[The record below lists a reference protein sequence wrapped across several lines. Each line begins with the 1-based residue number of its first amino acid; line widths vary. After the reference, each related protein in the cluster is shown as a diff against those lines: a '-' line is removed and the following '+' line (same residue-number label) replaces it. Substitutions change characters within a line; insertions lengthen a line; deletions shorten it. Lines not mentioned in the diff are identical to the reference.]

1 MILEHWGA
9 TPDEVDRPMI
19 GDDICSNARL
29 VATRAI
35 TLDAAPSDVF
45 PWLRQMGFGRAGWYS
60 YDVIDNLG
68 RRSART
74 INPEWQSLSPGD
86 VVPGGPA
93 SFTAVV
99 VDPPRALVIVLGD
112 GSPRRR
118 KITFTLAYE
127 LHDDPRGTRLV
138 SRVRARVDVPGGHV
152 IERFLLGPGDGVML
166 RRQLLNIARR
176 VS

>member
-9 TPDEVDRPMI
+9 TPDEVIRPMV
-19 GDDICSNARL
+19 GDDICTDARL
-29 VATRAI
+29 VATRAM
-35 TLDAAPSDVF
+35 TLDAAPSVVF

-74 INPEWQSLSPGD
+74 INPEWQSLSSGD
-86 VVPGGPA
+86 EVPGGPA

-99 VDPPRALVIVLGD
+99 VDPPRAIVIVLGD
-112 GSPRRR
+112 GSAVTR
-118 KITFTLAYE
+118 KVTFTLAYE
-127 LHDDPRGTRLV
+127 LRDDPRGTRLV
-138 SRVRARVDVPGGHV
+138 SRVRARVDIPGGRV
-152 IERFLLGPGDGVML
+152 IERFLLGPGDGIML
-166 RRQLLNIARR
+166 RRQLLNIAKR